1 MTIGRVIKMSKDHV
15 KKIDF
20 DIEKNKG
27 KQFLILSSSE
37 SISKLAEILE
47 KGNFTN
53 HSDFTSFDKYSMFDR
68 HIQKYT
74 EGEAVNNIIAN
85 PFFIICDQDNFD
97 FDVSVDE
104 RMEETISRSRSA
116 DELQNRYWIA
126 FLQKYNYL
134 FNEHIRFV
142 FLSSDAS
149 NPKDPFLKELTSHNV
164 KDIFNFTGIK
174 PKEFIGQ
181 LTEPPKYENIK
192 AYASRDRSK
201 KFDDIE
207 YVPIDDKQEF
217 TNEPKGVLNNI
228 PFVKRNRQKED
239 KSEETDVTLD
249 DTSKMEKSDKK
260 YSKAD
265 DYKEYREQDHSD
277 IPDVES
283 EYDALGRKR
292 DSESDGTD
300 NIALDTNPNGT
311 KGKYADAVKVDDS
324 KSSGFFNRSRVIK
337 LSIIGGLVLI
347 LVIIAFTFLS
357 GGEEQPQQQL
367 AEETVEETAN
377 VNEEQSP
384 DTNQSSDE
392 GDATD
397 SENADALEEGVSD
410 SAGSDN
416 NSDAI
421 NPLTAI
427 YRDYALGNEEESI
440 RALSQFNFENFK
452 QLDIP
457 DMEAIAYIYGTSGYY
472 EQAVDLYPDITQPVS
487 EYITNE
493 LDEDDVQG
501 ELEALQ
507 SVAPED
513 DKLEL
518 QVAGYEDDFDTVLE
532 LYEEVDIEEED
543 TDIQKFVVTALIAE
557 DEVGEAESFLEDY
570 DNAEADDIIAE
581 YNDNE
586 EAVQDINSEI
596 GDLKEDMADAENID
610 DTDERESAIRDIERD
625 IRGKQNELR
634 ELIVQ

>member
-20 DIEKNKG
+20 DIEQNKG

-37 SISKLAEILE
+37 NIPKLAEILE

-68 HIQKYT
+68 HIQRYT
-74 EGEAVNNIIAN
+74 EGEAVNNIIEN

-174 PKEFIGQ
+174 PTEFIGQ
-181 LTEPPKYENIK
+181 LTEPPRYENIK

-239 KSEETDVTLD
+239 KSEEADVTID
-249 DTSKMEKSDKK
+249 DTSKMAKSDRK
-260 YSKAD
+260 YSQAD
-265 DYKEYREQDHSD
+265 DYKEYRERDHSD

-292 DSESDGTD
+292 DAESDDTD
-300 NIALDTNPNGT
+300 DIALDTKPTGT
-311 KGKYADAVKVDDS
+311 KGKYADAVNADGS
-324 KSSGFFNRSRVIK
+324 KPSGFFNRSRVIK

-347 LVIIAFTFLS
+347 LIIIAFMFLS

-367 AEETVEETAN
+367 AEETVDENTN
-377 VNEEQSP
+377 VDEGQATE
-384 DTNQSSDE
+384 TNQSSD
-392 GDATD
+392 DATD
-397 SENADALEEGVSD
+397 SENADTLEEGTSD
-410 SAGSDN
+410 SASSDN
-416 NSDAI
+416 DTDAI

-427 YRDYALGNEEESI
+427 YRDYALGNEEDAI

-472 EQAVDLYPDITQPVS
+472 EQAVDLYPDITRPVS

-493 LDEDDVQG
+493 LDEGDVQD

-532 LYEEVDIEEED
+532 LYEDVDIEAED

-586 EAVQDINSEI
+586 EAVQDINSDI

-625 IRGKQNELR
+625 IRDKQNELR